1 MPLHPS
7 LLAEQ
12 IARKS
17 ANESTGNMKDLSK
30 KKIVDVQKKRRGLWR
45 LPLDQ
50 QDEFAAAVE
59 QKGVSA
65 DKPVVVGELLLSYY
79 CMYRSPL
86 APFSCP
92 KMDTSEFRVA
102 VFIPRFLMSL
112 FWIGI

>member
-1 MPLHPS
+1 
-7 LLAEQ
+7 
-12 IARKS
+12 
-17 ANESTGNMKDLSK
+17 MKDLSK

-50 QDEFAAAVE
+50 QDEFSAAVE

-65 DKPVVVGELLLSYY
+65 DKPVVVRELFISYY

-86 APFSCP
+86 SGSLFMP
-92 KMDTSEFRVA
+92 ENGYQFRVA